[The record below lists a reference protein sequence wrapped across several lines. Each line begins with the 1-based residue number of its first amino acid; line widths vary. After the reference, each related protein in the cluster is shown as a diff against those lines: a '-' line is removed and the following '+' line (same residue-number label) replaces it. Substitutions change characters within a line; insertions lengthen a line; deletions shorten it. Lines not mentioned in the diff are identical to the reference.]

1 MLVVKRCMIV
11 TASNDLS
18 DLLAKNIEAVTSVRL
33 TRYVI
38 VVIVVIVA
46 VTDGIHKRD
55 CRLVTCEA
63 SRFDSISNRTSD
75 SGFDS

>member
-38 VVIVVIVA
+38 VVIVA
-46 VTDGIHKRD
+46 VTDGIHKCD
-55 CRLVTCEA
+55 CRLGTCEA

>member
-38 VVIVVIVA
+38 VVIVA

-55 CRLVTCEA
+55 CRLGTCEA